1 MKHSC
6 PSCRKPGISDL
17 AKRWSDRANPATCEF
32 CGGLSHVLASTSGGI
47 GFVGVLILVVS
58 VIIAAG
64 LQTFLVVVPG
74 ACLAVA
80 YNIRAWRRAELTPI
94 PKENA
99 DAAKAANWFLA
110 GLYAL
115 FALFS

>member
-1 MKHSC
+1 M
-6 PSCRKPGISDL
+6 
-17 AKRWSDRANPATCEF
+17 
-32 CGGLSHVLASTSGGI
+32 LASTSGGI

-58 VIIAAG
+58 AIVAAG
-64 LQTFLVVVPG
+64 LQTFLVAVPG
-74 ACLAVA
+74 VCLAVA
-80 YNIRAWRRAELTPI
+80 YNVWAWKRVELTPI

-99 DAAKAANWFLA
+99 DAAEAVNWLLA

>member
-1 MKHSC
+1 M
-6 PSCRKPGISDL
+6 
-17 AKRWSDRANPATCEF
+17 
-32 CGGLSHVLASTSGGI
+32 LASTSGGI

-58 VIIAAG
+58 AIVATG
-64 LQTFLVVVPG
+64 LQTFLVAVPG

-80 YNIRAWRRAELTPI
+80 YNVWAWKRVELTPI

-99 DAAKAANWFLA
+99 DAAKAVNWLLA